1 LSCCF
6 AIPKRR
12 TRSCFRCQPEV
23 DQSPCTQGSRIG
35 GLAIRR
41 GTVPDDVV
49 RWLGILFDRMPAG
62 IAAFGPEHSL
72 LYCNQDWAHSVSQ
85 RLFVPKERI
94 TQGALVAELLP
105 GSEAVLA
112 ALLGRVLAGESACVD
127 AVSLESW
134 SEAQEDTL
142 VSYWDVAATPVG
154 WCGQVVAALVLMHD
168 VTERVEAH
176 LALEQQAADRVRELS
191 ALRDVMTAV
200 GASLDLRAII
210 ERALERVLAV
220 IYADVG
226 AIHLV
231 DEAGGPLHLAAV
243 LGVPPGQV
251 GGMSTEVARDG
262 LAGWVVEHGE
272 PLLVPN
278 LADSP
283 RPLLS
288 LPATGSQT
296 YLGVPIR
303 AKGRTLGVISIVGEP
318 GRRFST
324 GEVSLLA
331 TVADQV
337 GVAIENAQL
346 YRQAEHLA
354 VMRERQRLA
363 RELHDSVTQ
372 SLYSLTLLA
381 EAGRRL
387 ASAGELE
394 RVEEAVTRLGEIGHH
409 ALKEMRLLVYE
420 LRPLALQREGLVSAI
435 QQRLDAVERRAGVE
449 AALEVAGTIRLPE
462 PVEEELYRIVQEA
475 LNNALK
481 HSGATAVTV
490 RIATGPERTEI
501 EIADNG
507 RGFDPEAVSRD
518 RGMGLVGMQERA
530 EKLGGSLAVQSAP
543 GQGTRVTAWVT
554 GHQP

>member
-1 LSCCF
+1 MG
-6 AIPKRR
+6 
-12 TRSCFRCQPEV
+12 
-23 DQSPCTQGSRIG
+23 SPAGE
-35 GLAIRR
+35 LAIRQDA
-41 GTVPDDVV
+41 VLDNVLH
-49 RWLGILFDRMPAG
+49 WLGILFDRMPVG
-62 IAAFGPEHSL
+62 IAVFSPELVL
-72 LYCNQDWAHSVSQ
+72 LCCNPDWAHSISQ
-85 RLFVPKERI
+85 RLSLPLERVRK
-94 TQGALVAELLP
+94 GALVAELFP
-105 GSEAVLA
+105 GGEA
-112 ALLGRVLAGESACVD
+112 ALAPLLEQALAGESVRQD
-127 AVSLESW
+127 AARLESW
-134 SEAQEDTL
+134 ADGQQDTL
-142 VSYWDVAATPVG
+142 VSYWDIAAAPVRSEG
-154 WCGQVVAALVLMHD
+154 RVVAALVLMLD
-168 VTERVEAH
+168 VTERVQAH
-176 LALEQQAADRVRELS
+176 LTLEQQAADRMRELS

-220 IYADVG
+220 IHSDVG

-243 LGVPPGQV
+243 RGVSPGQA
-251 GGMSTEVARDG
+251 GEMSTEVTREG

-278 LADSP
+278 LADGP

-288 LPATGSQT
+288 LPVTGAQT
-296 YLGVPIR
+296 YVGVPIR
-303 AKGRTLGVISIVGEP
+303 AKGRTLGVISIVGESK
-318 GRRFST
+318 RRFST
-324 GEVSLLA
+324 GEVSLL
-331 TVADQV
+331 TSVADQI

-387 ASAGELE
+387 AGAGELE

-449 AALEVAGTIRLPE
+449 AVLEVEGTIRLPE
-462 PVEEELYRIVQEA
+462 PIEEELYRIVQEA

-490 RIATGPERTEI
+490 RIATRPECTEI
-501 EIADNG
+501 EVTDNG
-507 RGFDPEAVSRD
+507 RGFDPDAMSRD
-518 RGMGLVGMQERA
+518 KGMGLVGMQERA
-530 EKLGGSLAVQSAP
+530 EKLGGSLDIHSVP
-543 GQGTRVTAWVT
+543 GQGTRVTAWVSER
-554 GHQP
+554 QP